1 MVFFIYR
8 TFGFVFY
15 FLYVIKHFFSILL
28 TFFTLMYSQETD
40 LFEFNIDNLNVY
52 LNSNLTAS
60 FHGEVISTSPLDAD
74 LVLIKK
80 DIVLP
85 TDWQVSICID
95 NSCFN
100 SSIDSV
106 FFELLGHDT
115 VEVII
120 DLIASNNISGSIEL
134 ELSNIHNQ
142 NETIFKTLN
151 VMNSLATITNE
162 RGLKNRSSLNFY
174 PNPFNNQIN
183 FTLDLTYNDLI
194 NITIYNVNGSIIKN
208 INNVKIEPG
217 LSIVKWNGKNNKGQ
231 TVKTGIYFVRLK
243 GTIFEDFLEIT
254 FLK

>member
-1 MVFFIYR
+1 
-8 TFGFVFY
+8 
-15 FLYVIKHFFSILL
+15 
-28 TFFTLMYSQETD
+28 MYSQETN
-40 LFEFNIDNLNVY
+40 LFQFNIDNLNVY

-85 TDWQVSICID
+85 ADWQASICID

-100 SSIDSV
+100 SNIDSV
-106 FFELLGHDT
+106 FFELFGHGT

-120 DLIASNNISGSIEL
+120 DLIASNNISGSFEL
-134 ELSNIHNQ
+134 ELFNIHNQ
-142 NETIFKTLN
+142 NERILKTLN
-151 VMNSLATITNE
+151 VMNSLATITDE
-162 RGLKNRSSLNFY
+162 RGLENQSSSNFY

-183 FTLDLTYNDLI
+183 FTLDLKYNDLI
-194 NITIYNVNGSIIKN
+194 NITIYNINGSMIKN
-208 INNVKIEPG
+208 INNVKIGPG
-217 LSIVKWNGKNNKGQ
+217 LSFLKWNGKNNKGQ